1 MASLA
6 PVFSIVTLITHASN
20 VHHRR
25 NRAHT
30 HNYIKKYIAFII
42 TGINSLFSPGY
53 ILIILAF
60 SDISCF
66 FLVFFWLITQLFRI
80 MKPAA

>member
-25 NRAHT
+25 NRAHA
-30 HNYIKKYIAFII
+30 HNCIKKYIAFII
-42 TGINSLFSPGY
+42 TSINSLFSPCY

-60 SDISCF
+60 F
-66 FLVFFWLITQLFRI
+66 RYFLLFSRVFL
-80 MKPAA
+80 ANNSAV